1 MRRAVDLSVYV
12 ISDRAA
18 GRGRA
23 HEELTEAAIAGGAT
37 IVQLREKV
45 LTTRQFVEVA
55 ERAREIARRAGVP
68 LIINDRV
75 DVALAVD
82 ADGVHVGPDDLPVA
96 LARRLLGPHKIVG
109 ASVGTI
115 EEAVAAERDGADY
128 LGVGSVFATASKA
141 DAGEPIGIAGL
152 REIARA
158 VHLPVVGIGGIDP
171 SNASEVIA
179 AGAAGVAVIS
189 AVLGAEDVTAAARRL
204 MEVVRAAQRDSAA
217 GQGRR
222 SRDS

>member
-1 MRRAVDLSVYV
+1 MRRVDFSVYV
-12 ISDRAA
+12 ITDRVV

-23 HEELTEAAIAGGAT
+23 HDEMAAAAIAGGAT
-37 IVQLREKV
+37 IVQLREKT
-45 LTTRQFVEVA
+45 LTTRQFVEAA

-109 ASVGTI
+109 ASAGTI

-128 LGVGSVFATASKA
+128 LGVGSVFATPSKA
-141 DAGEPIGIAGL
+141 DAGEPIGIARL

-158 VHLPVVGIGGIDP
+158 VHLPVVGIGGIGPD
-171 SNASEVIA
+171 NASEVIA
-179 AGAAGVAVIS
+179 AGAAGAAAVS
-189 AVLGAEDVTAAARRL
+189 AVVGAEDVAAATRQL
-204 MEVVRAAQRDSAA
+204 VEVVRAAQRVSEA
-217 GQGRR
+217 GRGRR
-222 SRDS
+222 SGDS

>member
-1 MRRAVDLSVYV
+1 VRRVDFSVYV
-12 ISDRAA
+12 ITDRAA
-18 GRGRA
+18 GRGRPHDEMA
-23 HEELTEAAIAGGAT
+23 AAAIAGGAT
-37 IVQLREKV
+37 IIQLREKA
-45 LTTRQFVEVA
+45 LTAREFVEA
-55 ERAREIARRAGVP
+55 AGRACEVARRAGVP

-96 LARRLLGPHKIVG
+96 VARRLLGPRKIVG

-128 LGVGSVFATASKA
+128 LGVGSVFATPSKA

-158 VHLPVVGIGGIDP
+158 VHIRVVGIGGIDP
-171 SNASEVIA
+171 GNAPDVIA
-179 AGAAGVAVIS
+179 AGATGVAVIS
-189 AVLGAEDVTAAARRL
+189 AAVGSEDVTAATRAL
-204 MEVVRAAQRDSAA
+204 VEVVRAAQRDSAA
-217 GQGRR
+217 GRSRR
-222 SRDS
+222 SGDS